1 MTVNSSP
8 LRPGRARGQA
18 EMIGARARIR
28 AMKNLELSDDE
39 AQALVRVLREAIDG
53 DRFPL
58 SPRVQVLRAVLAR
71 LRPEP
76 VRPPPLPPQRHYEL
90 PSRGRYSRRRG

>member
-1 MTVNSSP
+1 
-8 LRPGRARGQA
+8 
-18 EMIGARARIR
+18 
-28 AMKNLELSDDE
+28 MKNLELSDDD
-39 AQALVRVLREAIDG
+39 AQELVRVLRGAIDS

-76 VRPPPLPPQRHYEL
+76 ARPAASPAPRVYAPP
-90 PSRGRYSRRRG
+90 SRRRYRR